1 MERIAQHILSRGPN
15 QQYILR
21 PLTTNHSIHLMLVK
35 PSQESLFVIMTLSNN
50 LIDFWFNIDS
60 FNSPMFVIT
69 TLSNNLISAFV
80 GIHVYFFLPLKVDL
94 M

>member
-1 MERIAQHILSRGPN
+1 
-15 QQYILR
+15 
-21 PLTTNHSIHLMLVK
+21 MLVK